1 MVLVY
6 TPYML
11 PDADIMS
18 GRLYKLNYSFTR
30 ERRGQKKPEK
40 RRGRLKAFCKKA
52 ASEA

>member
-1 MVLVY
+1 M
-6 TPYML
+6 M

-40 RRGRLKAFCKKA
+40 AELKAFCKKA